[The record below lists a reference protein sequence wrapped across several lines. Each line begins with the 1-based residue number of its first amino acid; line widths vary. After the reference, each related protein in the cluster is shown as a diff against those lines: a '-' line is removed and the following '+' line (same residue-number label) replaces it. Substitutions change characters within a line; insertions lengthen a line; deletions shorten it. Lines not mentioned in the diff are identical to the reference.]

1 MTHEPVEP
9 QTRAMAA
16 IGLGVSA
23 ASALAPVLFHR
34 TFGLT
39 EEPTGSSR
47 LGWRLFAVRTATL
60 SVLAAQGNRTA
71 RDAFLPVQVMDQ
83 AAWWWGRSR
92 GELPLRT
99 TLMASV
105 ASGAIIA
112 LDVHRR
118 SEQRSARSQ
127 A

>member
-1 MTHEPVEP
+1 MTREAVEP

-16 IGLGVSA
+16 IGLGVAA
-23 ASALAPVLFHR
+23 ASALAPTLFHR
-34 TFGLT
+34 TFGLA

-47 LGWRLFAVRTATL
+47 LGWRLFAVRTASL
-60 SVLAAQGNRTA
+60 SVLAARGDATA
-71 RDAFLPVQVMDQ
+71 RDAFLPVQLMDQ
-83 AAWWWGRSR
+83 AAWWWGHRR

-118 SEQRSARSQ
+118 ATN
-127 A
+127 ADA